1 VIQTGKSSLSGLE
14 LGELLIAEEELIERL
29 MAELGSVDTGQL
41 TREDVELRLETFVE
55 GLEALFRD
63 RW

>member
-1 VIQTGKSSLSGLE
+1 MNAKAHVVVRNSGA
-14 LGELLIAEEELIERL
+14 LGVLIALASDDRVSWR
-29 MAELGSVDTGQL
+29 AGQL

-55 GLEALFRD
+55 GLEELYRD